1 MSNVR
6 LLKNMDAQSTLKAAR
21 EALDRS
27 SFIDAESILR
37 PLAEQENIEAQ
48 SLLGVVCQIQGKL

>member
-1 MSNVR
+1 
-6 LLKNMDAQSTLKAAR
+6 MDAQSTLKAAR
-21 EALDRS
+21 DALDRS
-27 SFIDAESILR
+27 AFIEAESILR